1 MCWVNFFDNLKK
13 NNLVVT
19 YYNLK
24 RSGRDFSIGGLFQIA
39 GLKVSDHS
47 KELIAWS

>member
-1 MCWVNFFDNLKK
+1 MCWVNFFDNLQK

-24 RSGRDFSIGGLFQIA
+24 RSGSDFLLGGFFQIA
-39 GLKVSDHS
+39 GLKVADDS
-47 KELIAWS
+47 KLIAQR